1 MSNAV
6 AIRAGRGV
14 APGRSPARA
23 RRMSR
28 FARFCLAAAMAAA
41 ALFLLARFAALP
53 LLTIRHVLLQGDS
66 PLSREETLRLAGLR
80 SVEYWHT
87 VSCVAI
93 QKRLEADPLVRR
105 ARVERIFPGTLRMT
119 VDRRL
124 PVALV
129 LGEAG
134 GRSVPLLVDGDGYLF
149 KIGATAAEIELPVVS
164 GISAGELGLGAGLP
178 RAYAALFA
186 ELASLRDS
194 SPSLAALL
202 SEVRVEQVGTTGL
215 DLVLYL
221 TSSPVPVRAQG
232 PIDKAFMT
240 STLMVLDLLSKQGIL
255 HDIQGLDFRGGQV
268 VYRMKEG

>member
-1 MSNAV
+1 MSNAA

-66 PLSREETLRLAGLR
+66 PLSREETMRLAGLR

-87 VSCVAI
+87 VPCVAI

-149 KIGATAAEIELPVVS
+149 KIGATAAEIELSRASPRES
-164 GISAGELGLGAGLP
+164 SASERASPGRTPPCSRSSPRFATPHRRLP
-178 RAYAALFA
+178 RFSRRC
-186 ELASLRDS
+186 ASSGRARRGS
-194 SPSLAALL
+194 TSCSTSPPHPFPCAPRGRSTRL
-202 SEVRVEQVGTTGL
+202 S
-215 DLVLYL
+215 
-221 TSSPVPVRAQG
+221 
-232 PIDKAFMT
+232 
-240 STLMVLDLLSKQGIL
+240 
-255 HDIQGLDFRGGQV
+255 
-268 VYRMKEG
+268 